1 MDITL
6 FLEVRDEC
14 SLVISLVKKDENVL
28 ESNGSEIVEGSERG
42 AFL

>member
-1 MDITL
+1 MAL

-14 SLVISLVKKDENVL
+14 SLVILFVIKDDNVL
-28 ESNGSEIVEGSERG
+28 GRNGSEIVEGSERG